1 MNRSE
6 NNMESQLLAKSKKKR
21 ILYCLCVFVLSTCLN
36 LATSCS
42 SYAALDALVKYA
54 SPEGGMSNVNS
65 AAIIKDQ
72 SGGYMTGGS
81 ILLRGPKPK
90 ELEPI
95 NIQTP
100 RLRFDACTGSG
111 DFRFG
116 AMSYIS
122 AAEFSQ
128 FLKGVGRASGA
139 YLVKMS
145 IKTACPQCEDI
156 MSNLEA
162 IARDINGLTMNQCSM
177 AQNIASGAFGKLASG
192 EKQQCMMESNVA
204 RTNSDM
210 FETTRRCQDTAGDVI
225 RGPSDEFESMLGD
238 EFNLV
243 WKALSKPGIA
253 ATDTKLKELMMS
265 VSGTIIGKK
274 EGGRY
279 RFFPKPTLLRDKDLL
294 EKYIGGSSG
303 SSRIQLYVCDSTDKC
318 LDPRLEEVTLGPTDT
333 LYGNISK
340 IMKSLIEKVKVD
352 NPTLTEDEE
361 ALLAFS
367 SVPIL
372 NLIEMELATKTNT
385 DDYLV
390 RMSEFVEVVCYD
402 VITNFLQ
409 AMLNRVIT
417 NVQAL
422 EHVQV
427 DNVVIKSF
435 VVTAE
440 NIRRFLSDAK
450 FGAFQKLQIITQV
463 KQRLELQ
470 HKEFEFTF
478 GKMMQ
483 HLEN

>member
-1 MNRSE
+1 MNRIAYCFCALI
-6 NNMESQLLAKSKKKR
+6 LLVT
-21 ILYCLCVFVLSTCLN
+21 YLN
-36 LATSCS
+36 LVTTHS
-42 SYAALDALVKYA
+42 SYASPLNALVKYA
-54 SPEGGMSNVNS
+54 SPDGGMSNVNS

-72 SGGYMTGGS
+72 QGSYMTSGS

-95 NIQTP
+95 FIQTP
-100 RLRFDACTGSG
+100 RLKFDACTGSG

-116 AMSYIS
+116 SLSYIT
-122 AAEFSQ
+122 APEFSS
-128 FLKGVGRASGA
+128 FLKQVARASGA

-177 AQNIASGAFGKLASG
+177 AQNIASGALGKLVSG
-192 EKQQCMMESNVA
+192 EKQQCMMESNI
-204 RTNSDM
+204 RSSSRDM
-210 FETTRRCQDTAGDVI
+210 FDTTRRCQDTAGDVV
-225 RGPSDEFESMLGD
+225 RASSGEFEFMLGD

-243 WKALSKPGIA
+243 WKAFGSRGVA

-279 RFFPKPTLLRDKDLL
+279 NFSSKPTLLHDKDLL
-294 EKYIGGSSG
+294 EKYIGSSSG
-303 SSRIQLYVCDSTDKC
+303 SSKIQLYACDSLDKC
-318 LDPRLEEVTLGPTDT
+318 LNPRLEETTFGPTDT
-333 LYGNISK
+333 LYGNVSR
-340 IMKSLIEKVKVD
+340 IMQSLIEKVKVD
-352 NPTLTEDEE
+352 NPTLTDEEE

-367 SVPIL
+367 SIPIL

-385 DDYLV
+385 DDYMV
-390 RMSEFVEVVCYD
+390 RMGEFVEVVCYD

-409 AMLNRVIT
+409 GMLNRVIA

-427 DNVVIKSF
+427 DDVVIKSF
-435 VVTAE
+435 IDDTE
-440 NIRRFLSDAK
+440 SIRRFLSDAK

-470 HKEFEFTF
+470 KKEFEFTF
-478 GKMMQ
+478 GKMIQ
-483 HLEN
+483 HMEY